1 MSLRSDLINALYD
14 ENQKYDVCGIIS
26 AEGKIYPLGSDT
38 KVLSTIFE
46 LFSRPIINKIAEK
59 HGYIVEEPKQQNH
72 YPDFTLYKP
81 SEPNK
86 KIAIDIKTTYTN

>member
-46 LFSRPIINKIAEK
+46 LLTLRLFLSRFSSCSSTSTS
-59 HGYIVEEPKQQNH
+59 VSSL
-72 YPDFTLYKP
+72 TLYFLVLTK
-81 SEPNK
+81 SLSWLYSLQTK
-86 KIAIDIKTTYTN
+86 RTK